1 MSKIGLVLEGGGM
14 RGAYTA
20 GALAWLIDN
29 NIEFKYGT
37 GISSGAMH
45 ICSYF
50 KKDKKALEDIGCR
63 YMSDKRNVG
72 IIPLLKEGMMVSGGS
87 LLLLLIITYLIKNNK
102 KK

>member
-50 KKDKKALEDIGCR
+50 KKDKKALEAI
-63 YMSDKRNVG
+63 Y
-72 IIPLLKEGMMVSGGS
+72 KEGALKASYVA
-87 LLLLLIITYLIKNNK
+87 NK
-102 KK
+102 TLRKMQKKVGFIPR